1 MCSKSGSSRIWPQRV
16 MNTEKSNVYE
26 GPRQKAWRT
35 QRNESSIIVWLFF
48 WCYSRVNSPHN
59 SNSVHNCF
67 LWINVSLKTVGVLIM
82 VIVLTLVC
90 SPLWNDRHQSL
101 STIVTSWLWQCMI
114 ARFFNYI
121 FHDIIITRMTPTL
134 WQH

>member
-48 WCYSRVNSPHN
+48 DVIRVLI
-59 SNSVHNCF
+59 VHVIQIVSTIV
-67 LWINVSLKTVGVLIM
+67 LWINDNLKAVGVLIM